1 MRQIKASAPPP
12 IPREDRGIVSVTA
25 ALAVLEKVA
34 EAAVEEAVVEEAAVE
49 EAVVEEAVVEE
60 AAVEEAAV
68 EEAVVE
74 EAVVEEVAVEEA
86 VVEEAV
92 VEEVVVEEVEELKGE
107 TPLEDLSRSQMVDL
121 CKVLGIPSYGTK
133 LEILTRLRAHSR

>member
-1 MRQIKASAPPP
+1 MSHFLPPFARMRQIKASAPPP

-34 EAAVEEAVVEEAAVE
+34 EAAVEEAV
-49 EAVVEEAVVEE
+49 
-60 AAVEEAAV
+60 VEEAAV